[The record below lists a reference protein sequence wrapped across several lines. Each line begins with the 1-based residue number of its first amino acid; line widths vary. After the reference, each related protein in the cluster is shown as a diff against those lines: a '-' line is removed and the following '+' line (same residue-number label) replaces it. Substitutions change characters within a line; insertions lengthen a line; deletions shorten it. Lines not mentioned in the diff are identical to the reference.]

1 MALGLSALLS
11 WVLFCWFGTEITR
24 RSKHQD
30 HSCQAPLTAL
40 SMTVSWAKN
49 LFNSSN
55 TRGPLPTSTESP
67 REQWY
72 HGIQTKAVNGCRMFW
87 EDVKRCSN
95 SVWPSHNLAKM
106 VKPIGLYTLNGR
118 VVQDLD
124 LYLNKTVTHR
134 ATLIK
139 GGWGERSEQLAERN
153 DKNQR
158 GKGLLLR

>member
-55 TRGPLPTSTESP
+55 TRGPLPTSTKSP

-72 HGIQTKAVNGCRMFW
+72 HGIQTKAVNGCVLVSNEGFTQRSASCTIMRTRVRSPMSLSKLCAGLRVCDTRTGNW
-87 EDVKRCSN
+87 RKEDP
-95 SVWPSHNLAKM
+95 WA
-106 VKPIGLYTLNGR
+106 
-118 VVQDLD
+118 
-124 LYLNKTVTHR
+124 
-134 ATLIK
+134 
-139 GGWGERSEQLAERN
+139 
-153 DKNQR
+153 
-158 GKGLLLR
+158 LLFSQSTQIT